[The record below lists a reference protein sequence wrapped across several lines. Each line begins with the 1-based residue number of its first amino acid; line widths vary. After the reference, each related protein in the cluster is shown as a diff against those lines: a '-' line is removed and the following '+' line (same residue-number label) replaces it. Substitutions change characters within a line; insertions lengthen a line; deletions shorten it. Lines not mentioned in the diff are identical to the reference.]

1 MSKKILITGAAGFIG
16 MHLADYLSGNPEYK
30 VVGVDNF
37 DGANGKKLP
46 LKRSQLLEKKKNL
59 KIINLDLR
67 HNINEIPNHLF
78 ENIDIVVHLAAWP
91 GVKNGEKQ
99 PYTYYQNNVSAFGNI
114 LELVKK
120 FSPEK
125 FLFASSSSVYG
136 GKSLNGGVTEN
147 LADGLNLK
155 SFYSGTKWA
164 NEIMARQF
172 ERLTGIPTIA
182 LRFFTVFGTFGR
194 PDMAYWKFAKKLVQG
209 DPIEFWGKD
218 GGSRN
223 FTHITDAVQILEK
236 LIRSN
241 LHGYRP
247 LNIATG
253 EPVSTK
259 QMCDTLAN
267 SLNINSYKHSEVIRP
282 IFDVES
288 TWANMAELKSLIG
301 VTHPTDLKV
310 AMNEFADWYLEFMQQ
325 MEIEGESSW

>member
-1 MSKKILITGAAGFIG
+1 MPKKILITGAAGFIG
-16 MHLADYLSGNPEYK
+16 MHLADYLAGNSEYE
-30 VVGVDNF
+30 VIGVDNF
-37 DGANGKKLP
+37 DGANGAKLP
-46 LKRSQLLEKKKNL
+46 LKRSQLLEKKRNL

-67 HNINEIPNHLF
+67 DNINEIPNHLL
-78 ENIDIVVHLAAWP
+78 ENIDVIVHLAAWP
-91 GVKNGEKQ
+91 GVKKGEEQ
-99 PYTYYQNNVSAFGNI
+99 PYSYYQNNVSVFGNI
-114 LELVKK
+114 LELAKK
-120 FSPEK
+120 LSPEK

-136 GKSLNGGVTEN
+136 GNSRNGGITEN

-164 NEIMARQF
+164 NEIMAQQF

-223 FTHITDAVQILEK
+223 FTYITDAVQILEK

-241 LHGYRP
+241 LQGYIP

-253 EPVSTK
+253 QPVSTK

-282 IFDVES
+282 SFDVAS
-288 TWANMAELKSLIG
+288 TWANTATLQSLIG
-301 VTHPTDLKV
+301 VIQPTELKF
-310 AMNEFADWYLEFMQQ
+310 AIGEFADWYLEFMQE
-325 MEIEGESSW
+325 MKIEGESNW